1 VTDERADVLD
11 AAIARLDGSA
21 EGPPPPEPR
30 SVQPRHYHLGHAVW
44 EQLDDNKAEAMRRG
58 GIVIAAETDETDR
71 TRYQVA
77 YLQAGKVA
85 ITLLAH
91 DDLDHTLSRASV
103 NTATVWGLIRA
114 ICREVERKPRYSPYD
129 QHLIGIAYRLVG
141 VMK

>member
-1 VTDERADVLD
+1 MTDERAEVLD

-21 EGPPPPEPR
+21 GSPPSPR
-30 SVQPRHYHLGHAVW
+30 AVQPRHYHLGHAVW
-44 EQLDDNKAEAMRRG
+44 ERLDDDKAEAMRRG
-58 GIVIAAETDETDR
+58 GIVIASETDEEDR
-71 TRYQVA
+71 TRYQCA

-91 DDLDHTLSRASV
+91 DEVDPSLSRASV
-103 NTATVWGLIRA
+103 NTSTVWGLIRA
-114 ICREVERKPRYSPYD
+114 ICREIERKARYSPYD